1 MNIKTQ
7 KGKMY
12 AVCSGLGCTV
22 ATENGMVLCTVAA
35 GAQACFVAPDEKV
48 TISDDAAIV
57 TETFNGAATAALGG
71 GSGVTIDQTFSSTS
85 ENAQSGVAV
94 QKAIYANNLSA
105 TSTNTI
111 LGLLATSN
119 NRNYCTC
126 VGHKAVSN
134 AEFGTAVGYGAVS
147 QDCSVSVGVFAQC
160 LKAAGFSIGYTG
172 TNNDLGVG
180 LFSVADGRNVN
191 INTCLYLIGANTPL
205 ANKYEGGEACLGY
218 VVKAKDGTILG
229 RGTRKLSELL
239 TNNTDF
245 APASMDLD
253 APAPTPFMPTGITD
267 PIEWPEEPG
276 IS

>member
-1 MNIKTQ
+1 
-7 KGKMY
+7 MY

-94 QKAIYANNLSA
+94 QKAIYANNLNA
-105 TSTNTI
+105 TGANTI
-111 LGLLATSN
+111 LGLQASANTH
-119 NRNYCTC
+119 NYCTC
-126 VGHKAVSN
+126 VGHKASSN
-134 AEFGTAVGYGAVS
+134 AAFGTAVGYGS
-147 QDCSVSVGVFAQC
+147 SSHDCSVSVGVFSRC
-160 LKAAGFSIGYTG
+160 FKPAGFSIGYNG
-172 TNNDLGVG
+172 SNDDLGVG
-180 LFSVADGRNVN
+180 LLSVSDGRNASVN
-191 INTCLYLIGANTPL
+191 TRLYLIGANTPL
-205 ANKYEGGEACLGY
+205 ANKYEDGAACLGY
-218 VVKAKDGTILG
+218 VVKDNNGNILEC
-229 RGTRKLSELL
+229 GTRKLSELL
-239 TNNTDF
+239 TNNSAFEPT
-245 APASMDLD
+245 SMDLD